1 MVALVAINFYIQSTN
16 ILADWMDYKKSRRLF
31 MNPLQVIVHDNQ
43 RVLTTAQIADSYGAE
58 EKLVQQNFSNNKE
71 RYKVGKH
78 FFYLQGEELKVF
90 KDHFENLGLVKKNT
104 ASLYLWTEK
113 GAWLHAK
120 SLNTDRAWDAYEKLV
135 DEYYNMKEKIVP
147 LSKDQALVTVLRTTA
162 DLVEDTQEIKKE
174 QHEIRKE
181 LSLINEK
188 VEEQITLTSGE
199 QRAVQ
204 KAVATKIY
212 ECEQDTTLR
221 PKLFREL
228 YREIKDRFAVASYK
242 DIRRQDLQLA
252 LRYINSWIPRKVS
265 LEEAAGQSSL

>member
-1 MVALVAINFYIQSTN
+1 
-16 ILADWMDYKKSRRLF
+16 

-43 RVLTTAQIADSYGAE
+43 RVLTTNQLAESYE
-58 EKLVQQNFSNNKE
+58 TDVKVISNNFTRNKD
-71 RYKVGKH
+71 RYITGKH
-78 FFYLQGEELKVF
+78 FIHLSGEDLKQF
-90 KDHFENLGLVKKNT
+90 KAIHQNDESLKF
-104 ASLYLWTEK
+104 ASSLYLWTEK

-181 LSLINEK
+181 LLLINEK